1 MSGQSSSK
9 SNLDKFLLYSKRILC
24 IILGNLCC
32 SIAVNAFFVPNQM
45 LTGGVSGLGILVQ
58 YLTNGSIPAGVTVF
72 LVNIPI
78 FLLGFRR
85 VDREFAISGFI
96 SMVILSSLMTL
107 TRGITK
113 FFYVDDILLA
123 GIFGGIL
130 NGLGMGILFRN
141 KSSQGGFDVIAV
153 ILRRMYNM
161 NIGSALMV
169 INTIV
174 ISLSSFLFGYKPAM
188 YTLIALFIG
197 YRVLDKVRTGF
208 NVRKKVIIISDKSE
222 EIAKEIISKL
232 NRGVTFLDGRGAY
245 TDKERKVIY
254 SIVTSTEVAKLKE
267 LADEIDPYSFITV
280 NEVVEVVGRGF
291 KDLDI

>member
-222 EIAKEIISKL
+222 EIAKEIISEL